1 MSLYLAFR
9 APIVTTQVIS
19 PTSIRVTFT
28 QPSGPPA
35 EKYDIQSIRVIGVGQ
50 DLCRDRNNPNDTMT
64 ASGVASPYDIT
75 NLQEFSSYN
84 ITVTAIFPGSM
95 MLAKTVRNTTS
106 AAGTVIHFT
115 DMYN

>member
-1 MSLYLAFR
+1 MVNS
-9 APIVTTQVIS
+9 
-19 PTSIRVTFT
+19 TSIRVTFT
-28 QPSGPPA
+28 QPSGSLAA
-35 EKYDIQSIRVIGVGQ
+35 ESYDIQSIRVRGVGQ

-64 ASGVASPYDIT
+64 ASGVASSYDIT

-84 ITVTAIFPGSM
+84 ITVTAISPGPMPM